1 MMRMSELPA
10 AIRAAINDWRLWAT
24 LSLTAAIIV
33 NEAVIGI
40 REGQP
45 IAAALT
51 RLSLHQVLL
60 LLLVNSIIAQ
70 AGIGALPVIRGVLMT
85 LYDWALQ
92 RRRNWK
98 EEGVKEG
105 VKAGGERALRTY
117 IAAILADETL
127 TLEDKTRFIAIL
139 NNASPDRGA

>member
-1 MMRMSELPA
+1 MVALPHPLFH
-10 AIRAAINDWRLWAT
+10 R
-24 LSLTAAIIV
+24 V
-33 NEAVIGI
+33 F
-40 REGQP
+40 P
-45 IAAALT
+45 
-51 RLSLHQVLL
+51 

-105 VKAGGERALRTY
+105 GERTLRAH
-117 IAAILADETL
+117 IAAVLADETL
-127 TLEDKTRFIAIL
+127 TPEDKTRVIAIL
-139 NNASPDRGA
+139 NATKPDLDA

>member
-51 RLSLHQVLL
+51 RLSLHQVFL

-98 EEGVKEG
+98 EEGAKEG
-105 VKAGGERALRTY
+105 GEKALRTY
-117 IAAILADETL
+117 IAAVLADETL
-127 TLEDKTRFIAIL
+127 TPEDKTRFIAIL

>member
-1 MMRMSELPA
+1 MMRMNALPA

-45 IAAALT
+45 IAAVLT
-51 RLSLHQVLL
+51 RLSLHQVFL

-98 EEGVKEG
+98 EEGAKE
-105 VKAGGERALRTY
+105 GGERTLRAH
-117 IAAILADETL
+117 IAAVLADETL
-127 TLEDKTRFIAIL
+127 TPEDKNRVIAIL
-139 NNASPDRGA
+139 NNASPYQGA

>member
-1 MMRMSELPA
+1 MMRMSALPA

-105 VKAGGERALRTY
+105 GERTLRAH
-117 IAAILADETL
+117 IAAVLADETL
-127 TLEDKTRFIAIL
+127 TPEDKTRFIAIL
-139 NNASPDRGA
+139 NNASPYQGA

>member
-51 RLSLHQVLL
+51 RLSLHQVFL

-105 VKAGGERALRTY
+105 GEKALRTY
-117 IAAILADETL
+117 IAAVLADETL
-127 TLEDKTRFIAIL
+127 TPEDKNRVIAIL

>member
-1 MMRMSELPA
+1 MMRMSALPA

-105 VKAGGERALRTY
+105 GEKALRTY
-117 IAAILADETL
+117 IAAVLADETL
-127 TLEDKTRFIAIL
+127 TSEDKTRVIAIL

>member
-1 MMRMSELPA
+1 MVALPHLFFH
-10 AIRAAINDWRLWAT
+10 R
-24 LSLTAAIIV
+24 
-33 NEAVIGI
+33 
-40 REGQP
+40 
-45 IAAALT
+45 
-51 RLSLHQVLL
+51 VLL

-105 VKAGGERALRTY
+105 GERAFRAH
-117 IAAILADETL
+117 IAAVLADETL
-127 TLEDKTRFIAIL
+127 TPEDKTRFIAIL
-139 NNASPDRGA
+139 NNASPYQGA

>member
-51 RLSLHQVLL
+51 RLSLHQVFL

-98 EEGVKEG
+98 EEGAKEG
-105 VKAGGERALRTY
+105 FKAGGENALRTY
-117 IAAILADETL
+117 IAAVLADETL
-127 TLEDKTRFIAIL
+127 TPEDKTRFIAIL
-139 NNASPDRGA
+139 NNAGSDRGA